1 MKATTTAVGLGVVPL
16 VDEGL
21 GNSTYLVDLGD
32 GRALVVDP
40 SRDLRAVRAAAEARG
55 LRVAF
60 AADTHLHAD
69 FLSGARQLAAE
80 DGARVLASAAGDR
93 AFGHVGLGD
102 EDEVDLGGLRLR
114 ALSTPGHT
122 TEHLAFVLLDGDAPV
137 GVFTGGS
144 LLVGAAAR
152 TDLVAPDRTEQ
163 LARAQFASLRRLL
176 TLGDEVAVWPT
187 HGAGSFCSA
196 PPGAERTS
204 TIGREKATNP
214 LLHAGDEDA
223 FVAALLG
230 SLGSFP
236 PYFLRLGEVNRRGP
250 AVLDGPLALA
260 ALGMARVRVLLAE
273 GAELVD
279 VRPVADFAA
288 GHIPGALSIPLHP
301 AFASWLGWLAPHDRP
316 LVVVRDRDQDPAEIL
331 WQALKIGYENVAGE
345 LAGGMDGWAG
355 ARQPTATIPLTRPE
369 QIGGAQVLDIRQRAE
384 FAAGHLPGAAHVEL
398 GDLPAR
404 LDEVAAG
411 LPAGPTVVMC
421 GHGERA
427 MGAASLLARAG
438 RGDVTVLDGG
448 PGDWAKATGSPLST
462 GA

>member
-1 MKATTTAVGLGVVPL
+1 MKTTTTAGRLGVVPL

-40 SRDLRAVRAAAEARG
+40 SRDLRAVRAAAEASG

-60 AADTHLHAD
+60 VADTHLHAD
-69 FLSGARQLAAE
+69 FLSGARQLAAG
-80 DGARVLASAAGDR
+80 DGARILASAAGGR

-102 EDEVDLGGLRLR
+102 GDEVDVGGLRLR
-114 ALSTPGHT
+114 ALATPGHT
-122 TEHLAFVLLDGDAPV
+122 TEHLAFVLLDGDTPV

-152 TDLVAPDRTEQ
+152 TDLVAPDRTEE
-163 LARAQFASLRRLL
+163 LARAQYASLQRLL
-176 TLGDEVAVWPT
+176 TLGDQVAVWPT

-214 LLHAGDEDA
+214 LLRAGDEDA
-223 FVAALLG
+223 FVVALLG

-250 AVLDGPLALA
+250 TVLDGPPALA
-260 ALGMARVRVLLAE
+260 ALDVAQVRALLAE

-288 GHIPGALSIPLHP
+288 GHIPGSLSIPLRP

-316 LVVVRDRDQDPAEIL
+316 LVVVRDRGQDPAEIL
-331 WQALKIGYENVAGE
+331 WQALKIDYENLAGE
-345 LAGGMDGWAG
+345 VAGGMDAWAD
-355 ARQPTATIPLTRPE
+355 ARQRTATIPLTRPE
-369 QIGGAQVLDIRQRAE
+369 QIGGAHVLDIRQRAE
-384 FAAGHLPGAAHVEL
+384 FRAGHLPGAAHVEL
-398 GDLPAR
+398 GDLPAH
-404 LDEVAAG
+404 LGDVAAG
-411 LPAGPTVVMC
+411 LPAGPIVVMC
-421 GHGERA
+421 GRGERA
-427 MGAASLLARAG
+427 MGAASLLTRAG
-438 RGDVTVLDGG
+438 RRHLTVLDGG
-448 PGDWAKATGSPLST
+448 PDDWAKATGRTLST